1 MPLYEG
7 RRHRLSQKTGLVR
20 FFELAIYVALWAHIG
35 PNTFRRPTI
44 GFATAY
50 YIPIGARP
58 VGMHSSFCE
67 EVKYSESR
75 RSYGRQKDTVGRWR
89 STKRRLAQ
97 HSEGDADEDVL
108 ADRIRIDRK
117 FLERN
122 QHWLLFV
129 DDEEAI
135 RQSVGDFLYD
145 SGYQVTACADA
156 NAAVEVCRNATSPN
170 LVVSSNNNNNVVS
183 RGPPSCVVAD
193 IRMPGGPSG
202 LELLQWIR
210 AQPNP
215 ALHRVPV
222 VMLTA
227 KGLTADRIAGY
238 QAGADVYLSKPFYP
252 DELLS
257 VVDNLIARRQEMVGD
272 AGAMVD
278 LQQELTNIQLLLQE
292 QRRTKF
298 QPTDVYLTPAER
310 EVLELL
316 CRGCTNAEIAAE
328 RGTTQN
334 YVIKTLQKMYRATG
348 TSTRTELL
356 KWAIQ
361 TGYVSPK
368 LP

>member
-1 MPLYEG
+1 MATHTLHQRRG
-7 RRHRLSQKTGLVR
+7 RVRRFALVISLVGWTCYHYGQVLHSISNVEFTQTILVR
-20 FFELAIYVALWAHIG
+20 AAL
-35 PNTFRRPTI
+35 T
-44 GFATAY
+44 
-50 YIPIGARP
+50 RP
-58 VGMHSSFCE
+58 VGLSNRCGSYRFLFEKEMNPERHR
-67 EVKYSESR
+67 YAR
-75 RSYGRQKDTVGRWR
+75 RSHHAGECMKGPSLHQLFGKR
-89 STKRRLAQ
+89 S
-97 HSEGDADEDVL
+97 DEDDESAL
-108 ADRIRIDRK
+108 ADRIRTDPK
-117 FLERN
+117 FLQRN
-122 QHWLLFV
+122 KHWILFV

-298 QPTDVYLTPAER
+298 QPTDVY
-310 EVLELL
+310 
-316 CRGCTNAEIAAE
+316 
-328 RGTTQN
+328 
-334 YVIKTLQKMYRATG
+334 
-348 TSTRTELL
+348 
-356 KWAIQ
+356 
-361 TGYVSPK
+361 
-368 LP
+368 